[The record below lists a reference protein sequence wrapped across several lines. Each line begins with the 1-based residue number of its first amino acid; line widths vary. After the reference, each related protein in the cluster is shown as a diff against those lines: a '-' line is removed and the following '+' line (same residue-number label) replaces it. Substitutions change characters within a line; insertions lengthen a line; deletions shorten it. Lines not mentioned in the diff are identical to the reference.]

1 MERTALVRMSR
12 NFRARFQESRKRQD
26 AEERRDTVMVG
37 LVTGFGLVVTLLVAL
52 ALTG

>member
-1 MERTALVRMSR
+1 MSR